1 MGKKDYSRMYN
12 KPAEKIKEE
21 VEEVVIEETPFVEK
35 EVVIEETPFV
45 EKEVKLKLGN
55 VICAKLNVRKHPSI
69 EAEIEAEI
77 IKSTEVSIDESQS
90 TDKFYKICTSAGIE
104 GYCMKQ
110 FIELK

>member
-21 VEEVVIEETPFVEK
+21 VE